1 MKLIDIGANL
11 SNKQFKDD
19 LSVVLDRAIQNSVKQ
34 IVLTTVDSQSFI
46 ENLELCSKH
55 EGFLFTT
62 WGLHPHNAKDLKSFV
77 SETKHLINSKS
88 VKSIGEFGLDYFRM
102 ISTRNEQ
109 IDTMNYF
116 LDISKTLNLPL
127 FMHERHAHDDFCSI
141 LKEQSVPNKGVVHCF
156 TGGKDEIRSYLDLD
170 LYIGITGWICDERRN
185 HDLVEAIKYVPL
197 DKLMIETDSPY
208 LKPRNIKNR
217 NIRNEPAYLSY
228 VLERIAQLKNIAIED
243 LSEIVYNNSIK
254 FFDTITY
261 E

>member
-19 LSVVLDRAIQNSVKQ
+19 LRVVLDRAIQNSVTQ
-34 IVLTTVDSQSFI
+34 IILTTVDFQSFV
-46 ENLELCSKH
+46 ENLKYCSDY

-62 WGLHPHNAKDLKSFV
+62 WGLHPHNAKDLKSFINN
-77 SETKHLINSKS
+77 TKDLLSSKF

-102 ISTRNEQ
+102 ISTRDEQ
-109 IDTMNYF
+109 IDAMNYF
-116 LDISKTLNLPL
+116 LEMSKSLNLPL

-141 LKEQSVPNKGVVHCF
+141 WKEQNVSNKGVVHCF
-156 TGGKDEIRSYLDLD
+156 TGGKDEVRSYLDLD

-185 HDLVEAIKYVPL
+185 HNLIEALKYIPL

-208 LKPRNIKNR
+208 LKPRNIKNKS
-217 NIRNEPAYLSY
+217 IRNEPAYLNY